1 MEAIPEENTIEEKKK
16 EEFRRFK
23 FLVFGILFV
32 TYPFEVF
39 PFISYLDIPAIIG
52 FWISIIIGGILLIY
66 LFIPKFKFPLIEKLP
81 YIGLIITIFELFLVV
96 ISVFPNAMTDEIA
109 VSTYA
114 AKLFLEGKDPYSNAN
129 MAPVFN
135 SFFRPSGYTPTLF
148 GGVMNT
154 LIYPGMSVIAFI
166 PVVVLNLPNYSML
179 LVFSMIA
186 FAGVFYEYYKKKI
199 VDLVPFLAVMIAIAA
214 EIFGF
219 SMAGTT
225 DILWITFLIFAYI
238 TRKNPWLSGIFFGL
252 SLSSKQTPIIILPF
266 FLYFLYRENKSK
278 HISVPEFLILAVA
291 SFFATNIP
299 FILMSPK
306 DWLRNVLVA
315 AYQPV
320 IGVGIGFSE
329 PSFLGVINI
338 PSIFFTTMFVA
349 VAMLFFI
356 AYVRYFDLLK
366 YAFFAFPMI
375 IFMFNYRVFINY
387 IVDWT
392 FLIFLIYPEYQDMF
406 NKSMYQ
412 RKEIHIDVI
421 ATLKDYKNFVKKTFS
436 KHYAI
441 AIALIIVFGL
451 GTGGAYALSYENSTY
466 STFQI
471 NSISNMSDPIGI
483 PGYVTQMSMNI
494 SYTPL
499 SNPGNHTAVYFRIFP
514 QNPVGGRFN
523 GLLWGTNST
532 LSYGY
537 NHIIIKPSRF
547 VDFLQQN
554 ASFRIEAYYGS
565 ETGFY
570 NDKSGY
576 VSTAGNPMENWMMN
590 YPTYELPEPFP
601 GWSAVYHGVNSG
613 FYNYSGTNGIN
624 LSVNTIKNG
633 SFSYYG
639 IETPLNF
646 TMLVRDNYSMS
657 YYQSSGSN
665 FTSTKNLSYARSFSG
680 ILISLNS
687 GSENIWITPDKN
699 YGSNTITVIP
709 TDNLQN
715 ITIIDNSMMFNYRQL
730 NNILLNYTGMNFG
743 GAIGT
748 ISFIVGSGYS
758 GMHVDST
765 FSSIKLFIG

>member
-1 MEAIPEENTIEEKKK
+1 MEAKPEEIVIDEKKK

-39 PFISYLDIPAIIG
+39 PFISYLNIPAIIG
-52 FWISIIIGGILLIY
+52 FWVSIMIGGILLIY
-66 LFIPKFKFPLIEKLP
+66 IFIPKLKIPIVEKLP
-81 YIGLIITIFELFLVV
+81 YIGLIIVIFELFLVV

-135 SFFRPSGYTPTLF
+135 SFFRPAGYTPTLF

-166 PVVVLNLPNYSML
+166 PVVLLNLPNYSML

-199 VDLVPFLAVMIAIAA
+199 IDLVPFLAVMIAIAA

-252 SLSSKQTPIIILPF
+252 SLSSKQTPIVILPF
-266 FLYFLYRENKSK
+266 FLYFLYKENKSK
-278 HISVPEFLILAVA
+278 HISVPEFLIGAFA

-299 FILMSPK
+299 FFIMSPK

-329 PSFLGVINI
+329 PSFLGVVNI

-349 VAMLFFI
+349 VAILFFI

-406 NKSMYQ
+406 NKRMYQ
-412 RKEIHIDVI
+412 RKEIHIDII

-441 AIALIIVFGL
+441 AIALIVVFGL

-514 QNPVGGRFN
+514 QNPIGGRFN
-523 GLLWGTNST
+523 GLLWSTNST

-537 NHIIIKPSRF
+537 NHITIKPSRF

-554 ASFRIEAYYGS
+554 TSFRIEAYYGS
-565 ETGFY
+565 ETGFF
-570 NDKSGY
+570 NGKSVY
-576 VSTAGNPMENWMMN
+576 VSTAGEAMQNWMMS
-590 YPTYELPEPFP
+590 YPTYEASDPFP
-601 GWSAVYHGVNSG
+601 GWDAVYHGVKTG
-613 FYNYSGTNGIN
+613 YYNYSGTNGIN
-624 LSVNTIKNG
+624 LSFNSIKGG

-639 IETPLNF
+639 IETPLNYS
-646 TMLVRDNYSMS
+646 MLVKNNYSMS
-657 YYQSSGSN
+657 YEQSSGSIFN
-665 FTSTKNLSYARSFSG
+665 STKNMSYARSFSG

-687 GSENIWITPDKN
+687 GSENIWITTDKN
-699 YGSNTITVIP
+699 YNTNNITVIP
-709 TDNLQN
+709 TDSMQN
-715 ITIIDNSMMFNYRQL
+715 ITVIANNMVFNYEQL
-730 NNILLNYTGMNFG
+730 NDILQNYTGMNFG
-743 GAIGT
+743 ASVGT

-758 GMHVDST
+758 GVHVDST
-765 FSSIKLFIG
+765 FSSIKLFIA

>member
-1 MEAIPEENTIEEKKK
+1 LEAEQELTEIEEKKK

-23 FLVFGILFV
+23 FIVFGILFV
-32 TYPFEVF
+32 TYPFQVF
-39 PFISYLDIPAIIG
+39 PFISYLNIPAIIG
-52 FWISIIIGGILLIY
+52 FWVSIIIGGILLIY
-66 LFIPKFKFPLIEKLP
+66 VFIPKLKIPLIEKLP
-81 YIGLIITIFELFLVV
+81 YIGLIIVIFELFLVV

-135 SFFRPSGYTPTLF
+135 SFFRPAGYTPTLF

-179 LVFSMIA
+179 LVFSMVA

-252 SLSSKQTPIIILPF
+252 SLSSKQTPIVILPF
-266 FLYFLYRENKSK
+266 FLYFLYKENKSK
-278 HISVPEFLILAVA
+278 HISVPEFLIGAFA

-299 FILMSPK
+299 FFIMSPK

-356 AYVRYFDLLK
+356 AYIRYFDLLK

-392 FLIFLIYPEYQDMF
+392 FLIFLIYPEYHDMF
-406 NKSMYQ
+406 NKSMYM
-412 RKEIHIDVI
+412 RKEIHIDVV

-441 AIALIIVFGL
+441 AIALIVVFGL

-466 STFQI
+466 TTFHI

-483 PGYVTQMSMNI
+483 PGYVTEMSMNI

-523 GLLWGTNST
+523 GLLWSTNST

-537 NHIIIKPSRF
+537 NHIVIKPSRF
-547 VDFLQQN
+547 VDFLPQN
-554 ASFRIEAYYGS
+554 TSFRIEAYYGS
-565 ETGFY
+565 ETGFF

-576 VSTAGNPMENWMMN
+576 VSTDGEAMQNWMMS
-590 YPTYELPEPFP
+590 YPTYESPEPFP
-601 GWSAVYHGVNSG
+601 GWNAMYHGVKTG
-613 FYNYSGTNGIN
+613 FYNYSGTDGIT
-624 LSVNTIKNG
+624 LSVNTITNG

-646 TMLVRDNYSMS
+646 SMLVRNNYSMS
-657 YYQSSGSN
+657 YYQSSSSIFN
-665 FTSTKNLSYARSFSG
+665 STKNMSYATSFSG

-687 GSENIWITPDKN
+687 GSENIWVTTDKS
-699 YGSNTITVIP
+699 YNTDNMTVIP
-709 TDNLQN
+709 TNSLQN
-715 ITIIDNSMMFNYRQL
+715 ITIIDNKMVFNYEQI
-730 NNILLNYTGMNFG
+730 NDILQNYTGMNFG
-743 GAIGT
+743 ASVGT

-758 GMHVDST
+758 GVHVDST